1 VLAWILRMNGTA
13 LATIALLLVT
23 HSEQIPE
30 KSAHLA
36 QLAGQARQRLSPGL

>member
-1 VLAWILRMNGTA
+1 
-13 LATIALLLVT
+13 VT
-23 HSEQIPE
+23 QAEQIPE